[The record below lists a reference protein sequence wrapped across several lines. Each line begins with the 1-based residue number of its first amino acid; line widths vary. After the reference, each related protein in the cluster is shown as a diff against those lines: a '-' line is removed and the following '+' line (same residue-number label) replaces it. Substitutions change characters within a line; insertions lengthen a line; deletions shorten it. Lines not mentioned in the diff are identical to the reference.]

1 MLFIVKYEIG
11 QHLLIDSNYM
21 PFKCGID
28 ICFNKSHTRA
38 NLNNGNINYIGGT
51 EVVKDYATYQVKHF
65 FKEDIVIGRNVLC
78 ISPYSNICDMSDI
91 IV

>member
-11 QHLLIDSNYM
+11 QHLLINSDYM

-28 ICFNKSHTRA
+28 ICFNKYHVRA
-38 NLNNGNINYIGGT
+38 NLENGNVNYIGMT
-51 EVVKDYATYQVKHF
+51 EVFKDYAMYQVKHL
-65 FKEDIVIGRNVLC
+65 FKSDIRIGGNVLY
-78 ISPYSNICDMSDI
+78 ISPYCEECSDLL